1 MEPMSP
7 RFDFL
12 PGLAAALPRQ
22 RQIPTLPPRPADAH
36 KGMFG
41 HGWLVGAS
49 RGMSGAITLAG
60 QAALR
65 CGAGRITIA
74 VPASIQALVA
84 AANPCAM
91 THGIAEATT
100 HGGGEWGPEGGW
112 LESSWTTLLESTSVG
127 TVLGIG
133 PGLGRHPT
141 SDRCVQSA
149 FVHWPGPA
157 VFDADALNALASS
170 RSLGEIGMPW
180 DAPQN
185 ANAMPAGFAPA
196 GSLRAMPRILTPHPG
211 EWARWSGVAA
221 SDMTAQKD
229 AAVACSKRLGIV
241 VVLKGHRTFVTDGDS
256 AYENTTGNPSLAV
269 GGSGDT
275 LTGMIVAF
283 LCQGLSG
290 WDAAILGVYLHGL
303 AGDLAHAALGT
314 PSTLPTDLLEYLP
327 AAFRAISPSS

>member
-7 RFDFL
+7 RFGFS
-12 PGLAAALPRQ
+12 PGQAAALPRQ
-22 RQIPTLPPRPADAH
+22 RQIPSLPPRPAEAH

-41 HGWLVGAS
+41 HGWLVGGS

-74 VPASIQALVA
+74 VPTSTQATVA
-84 AANPCAM
+84 VANPCAM

-100 HGGGEWGPEGGW
+100 DSSEERNTGLGW
-112 LESSWTTLLESTSVG
+112 LESSWMKLVESIAPG

-133 PGLGRHPT
+133 PGLSRHPT
-141 SDRCVQSA
+141 SDRCVLRA
-149 FVHWPGPA
+149 YAAWPGPA

-170 RSLGEIGMPW
+170 RSWSESEMPPKNAENAKS
-180 DAPQN
+180 AP
-185 ANAMPAGFAPA
+185 
-196 GSLRAMPRILTPHPG
+196 AMPRILTPHPG
-211 EWARWSGVAA
+211 EWARLTGVAPN
-221 SDMTAQKD
+221 DMEGQRD
-229 AAVACSKRLGIV
+229 AAVACSKRLGII
-241 VVLKGHRTFVTDGDS
+241 VVLKGHRTFVTNGDS

-290 WDAAILGVYLHGL
+290 WEAAILGVYLHGL
-303 AGDLAHAALGT
+303 AGDLAHADLGT
-314 PSTLPTDLLEYLP
+314 PSTLPTDLVAFLP
-327 AAFRAISPSS
+327 AAFRAFHSSVSTFRL